1 MILFSSEQKFVGR
14 VNGVLSPLFSGMMV
28 VTMSLAGVVKE
39 AVSLQASYQIS
50 GLLFIIAVCVVIPLF
65 KMQLQQQADT
75 SEIVVKQE
83 GGVES

>member
-50 GLLFIIAVCVVIPLF
+50 GLLFIIAVSVVIPLF